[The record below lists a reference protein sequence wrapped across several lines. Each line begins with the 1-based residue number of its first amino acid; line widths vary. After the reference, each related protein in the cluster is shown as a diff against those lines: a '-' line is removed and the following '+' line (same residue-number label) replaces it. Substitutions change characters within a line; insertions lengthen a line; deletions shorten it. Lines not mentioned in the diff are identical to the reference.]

1 MVQIVDIIHKSRR
14 MMHHSLKNKRLHLAR
29 NYLFLTLGSTF
40 IFACI
45 YYCVQYI
52 NPHTKSI
59 KSHGFGVK
67 KTDTIENNNTED
79 DEGSK
84 HTDTKQSFI
93 DNDNQLS
100 FFACLLF
107 SLVTQTT
114 VGFAWFVP
122 TDNTTRIIV
131 FFQLLSVLC
140 ITTYTMI

>member
-1 MVQIVDIIHKSRR
+1 MVQILDIIHKSRKIAHNS
-14 MMHHSLKNKRLHLAR
+14 MKNKRLNLAR

-59 KSHGFGVK
+59 KS
-67 KTDTIENNNTED
+67 KTHAKETDIIEDDNTEED
-79 DEGSK
+79 GGKK
-84 HTDTKQSFI
+84 HTNNKQSFN
-93 DNDNQLS
+93 DNANQLS

-131 FFQLLSVLC
+131 FFQLISVLC
-140 ITTYTMI
+140 ITTYTML